1 MGLAVLKLGEQGRDA
16 GDEAWGSQDDGGC
29 GKEKDG
35 EEQQEDGLPDRGVG
49 GRQCERKTTAVD
61 E

>member
-1 MGLAVLKLGEQGRDA
+1 MGLAVLELGEEGRKA

-35 EEQQEDGLPDRGVG
+35 EEQQEDGLPDWGVS
-49 GRQCERKTTAVD
+49 GRQCEL
-61 E
+61 